1 MITGKITVSVSGG
14 TPGYVDVL
22 TQIAGLSNH
31 VIETDSEVTGESS
44 TEYIRS
50 WKMTLT
56 NLGTDFNTDAAD
68 FNTSV
73 YIGPWPMLQPSVIS
87 AGEVW
92 MLGTKLAPGKS
103 VTYTGQGETIYVL
116 ADPAATSPD
125 VNADV
130 LVVFQWT

>member
-1 MITGKITVSVSGG
+1 MITGIVNVTG
-14 TPGYVDVL
+14 TSAPSYVDVL
-22 TQIAGLSNH
+22 HQITGIPSSL
-31 VIETDSEVTGESS
+31 VLTESEVSGEVS
-44 TEYIRS
+44 TDYIRS

-73 YIGPWPMLQPSVIS
+73 YVGPWKMLEPDVIA

-92 MLGTKLAPGKS
+92 QLGTKLAPGKS
-103 VTYTGQGETIYVL
+103 ITYTGQGETLYVL
-116 ADPAATSPD
+116 GDPAATSPD